1 MATKKT
7 TKKASK
13 AKSKRD
19 VGGRPTKY
27 TAAYAE
33 LANKAALLGMTDIEI
48 AGFLGVAESTFH
60 LWKRVHTGFSES
72 IRAGKEQAD
81 AEVSAALYRTAL
93 GGGRVTE
100 IREEPDSEGNI
111 VTKTTT
117 RELPADVRAQR
128 YWLGNRQPKLW
139 RDKIVLED
147 ETPPET
153 LAARAAVYEE
163 IMTKARERQRQIL
176 IERGLLPDG
185 EA

>member
-1 MATKKT
+1 MAMKKT

-27 TAAYAE
+27 LPAMNEQARK
-33 LANKAALLGMTDIEI
+33 LALLGLTDREMADFFNI
-48 AGFLGVAESTFH
+48 GESTLH
-60 LWKRVHTGFSES
+60 RWKIENPTFRES
-72 IRAGKEQAD
+72 ISEGKERAD
-81 AEVSAALYRTAL
+81 ADVAASLYRTAI
-93 GGGRVTE
+93 GGGTVTE

-128 YWLGNRQPKLW
+128 YWLGNRHPKLW

-153 LAARAAVYEE
+153 VAESAFRYHE
-163 IMTKARERQRQIL
+163 IMAKARERQRQIL
-176 IERGLLPDG
+176 IERGLLPDD